1 LFGFWLF
8 KPVSWIVLFLI
19 IVANFT
25 HLYNYYCRNKT
36 LKNFSYNVSSLTCGT
51 EKQKLWVVNS
61 CRQLTWL
68 VAHREEKKHLENWK
82 LFSFSF
88 FFIRKIVLFLIF
100 SFFFSFGSLTF
111 VRRTF
116 LLWNDSVK
124 RLLILWFTSLTSS
137 FDSSILNPIWLIV
150 SLQKRPKSMLT

>member
-8 KPVSWIVLFLI
+8 KSVSWIILFLN

-25 HLYNYYCRNKT
+25 HLYNYYCRNKIFQKTFHIMFHRWHVERRNRNCGWWT
-36 LKNFSYNVSSLTCGT
+36 LVDSWLDSLPI
-51 EKQKLWVVNS
+51 EKRRSIWKI
-61 CRQLTWL
+61 
-68 VAHREEKKHLENWK
+68 ENCS
-82 LFSFSF
+82 LSL

-100 SFFFSFGSLTF
+100 SHFFSFGSLTF

-150 SLQKRPKSMLT
+150 SL